1 MAKIGMIGAGSWGTA
16 LTWLLTNNGHQVT
29 VWAALEQEI
38 EMLKREHEQKEKL
51 PGVILS
57 QDTVF
62 TTQLSEAVEGMDLLV
77 LAVPSPFTR
86 STSRQLKELVREGQ
100 IIVNVA
106 KGIEEDTLLPLSQI
120 IEEEIP

>member
-16 LTWLLTNNGHQVT
+16 LTWLLTNNGHHVT
-29 VWAALEQEI
+29 MWSALEPEI
-38 EMLKREHEQKEKL
+38 EMLKRDHEQKDKL

-86 STSRQLKELVREGQ
+86 STSKQLKGLVHDGQ

-106 KGIEEDTLLPLSQI
+106 KGIEE
-120 IEEEIP
+120 IPF